1 MTLITSGYT
10 VGNPAVTGN
19 QPLNH
24 ARILWD
30 FKAGSA
36 TGGGTGAAL
45 AANDYTAQ
53 RWDSGGAADWTF
65 QFSANQ
71 PVDTVF
77 IAGHN
82 LAGVAVTISTS
93 NTTGGSFTTRAT
105 FTPADNTPVFVM
117 LNQQSGLETGLPYSV
132 RRYRVTVA
140 SQAAV
145 GIIRAGLALQLQQP
159 FYGGHNPALWNRV
172 TEGQQ
177 AFSETGQ
184 WLGRTQKRLAYA
196 NSYEWTHI
204 KAAWYRDNFEPFAQ
218 TLPLKPFAIA
228 GNPRAMPY
236 DVAWAWAAGDVS
248 PQNMGLR
255 NFVTFGMQ
263 VTGYA
268 G

>member
-1 MTLITSGYT
+1 MTLLATGYT
-10 VGNPAVTGN
+10 VGSNR
-19 QPLNH
+19 PLNH
-24 ARILWD
+24 ARILYD
-30 FKAGSA
+30 FKPGSA
-36 TGGGTGAAL
+36 TGDGTGADL

-53 RWDSGGAADWTF
+53 RWQTTGAGAWTF
-65 QFSANQ
+65 EFDANQ
-71 PVDTVF
+71 PVDTFF

-82 LAGVAVTISTS
+82 LAGKEITVGTS
-93 NTTGGSFTTRAT
+93 SATSGGFTTRAT
-105 FTPADNTPVFVM
+105 LTPADNTPIFIM
-117 LNQQSGLETGLPYSV
+117 ANTGTGLDFDV
-132 RRYRVTVA
+132 RRYQVSVPSASAVA
-140 SQAAV
+140 
-145 GIIRAGLALQLQQP
+145 IIRAGKALQLQQP
-159 FYGGHNPALWNRV
+159 FYGGHNPALWSRV

-177 AFSETGQ
+177 SFSETGQ

-196 NSYEWTHI
+196 NSYEWMHVPAT
-204 KAAWYRDNFEPFAQ
+204 WYRDNFEPFAQ

-228 GNPRAMPY
+228 GNPQAMPY

>member
-1 MTLITSGYT
+1 
-10 VGNPAVTGN
+10 
-19 QPLNH
+19 
-24 ARILWD
+24 
-30 FKAGSA
+30 
-36 TGGGTGAAL
+36 L

-53 RWDSGGAADWTF
+53 RWETTGAGAWTF
-65 QFSANQ
+65 EFDANTL
-71 PVDTVF
+71 VDTFF

-82 LAGVAVTISTS
+82 LAGKAITVGTS
-93 NTTGGSFTTRAT
+93 SATSGGFTTRAT
-105 FTPADNTPVFVM
+105 LTPTDNTPIFIM
-117 LNQQSGLETGLPYSV
+117 ANTGTGLDFDV
-132 RRYRVTVA
+132 RRYRVSVPSSSAVA
-140 SQAAV
+140 
-145 GIIRAGLALQLQQP
+145 IIRAGLALQLQQP

-204 KAAWYRDNFEPFAQ
+204 KASWYRDNFEPFAQ

-236 DVAWAWAAGDVS
+236 DVAWAWARGDVQ
-248 PQNMGLR
+248 PQNMGIR
-255 NFVTFGMQ
+255 DFVTMGIQ
-263 VTGYA
+263 VSGYA

>member
-10 VGNPAVTGN
+10 VGSN

-24 ARILWD
+24 ARILYD
-30 FKAGSA
+30 FKPGTA
-36 TGGGTGAAL
+36 TGDGTGAEL

-53 RWDSGGAADWTF
+53 RWETTGAGAWTF
-65 QFSANQ
+65 EFDANT
-71 PVDTVF
+71 PVDTFF

-82 LAGVAVTISTS
+82 LAGKAITVGTS
-93 NTTGGSFTTRAT
+93 SATSGGFTTRAT
-105 FTPADNTPVFVM
+105 LTPTDNTPIFIM
-117 LNQQSGLETGLPYSV
+117 ANTGTGLDFDV
-132 RRYRVTVA
+132 RRYQVSVHSASAVA
-140 SQAAV
+140 
-145 GIIRAGLALQLQQP
+145 IIRAAKALQMQQP

-196 NSYEWTHI
+196 TNYEWTHI

-228 GNPRAMPY
+228 GNPQAMPY
-236 DVAWAWAAGDVS
+236 DVAWAWARGDVQ
-248 PQNMGLR
+248 PQNMGIR
-255 NFVTFGMQ
+255 DFVTMGMQ
-263 VTGYA
+263 VSGYA

>member
-1 MTLITSGYT
+1 MTLLATGYT
-10 VGNPAVTGN
+10 VGSNR
-19 QPLNH
+19 PLNH

-30 FKAGSA
+30 FKPGSA
-36 TGGGTGAAL
+36 TGDGTGADL

-53 RWDSGGAADWTF
+53 RWQTTGAGAWTF
-65 QFSANQ
+65 EFDANQ
-71 PVDTVF
+71 PVDTFF

-82 LAGVAVTISTS
+82 LAGKAITVGTS
-93 NTTGGSFTTRAT
+93 SATSGSFTTRAT
-105 FTPADNTPVFVM
+105 LTPADNTPIFIM
-117 LNQQSGLETGLPYSV
+117 ANTGTGLAFDV
-132 RRYRVTVA
+132 RRYRVAVPSASAVA
-140 SQAAV
+140 
-145 GIIRAGLALQLQQP
+145 IIRAGKALQLQQP

-177 AFSETGQ
+177 SFSETGQ
-184 WLGRTQKRLAYA
+184 WLGRTQKRLAHA
-196 NSYEWTHI
+196 NSYEWMHI
-204 KAAWYRDNFEPFAQ
+204 PATWYRDNFEPFAQ

-228 GNPRAMPY
+228 GNPQAMPY
-236 DVAWAWAAGDVS
+236 DVAWAWASGDVS